1 MTTRELDQSEW
12 TSFFNCFSRHY
23 QGRRVTL
30 ELKERG
36 PLRSPQMIAR
46 DLPFMGI
53 TAEMRDGEIKAIEIL
68 VGDTPENHLMHIVNA
83 PSRVSVAQITN
94 GEDEALIIE
103 SMSDPTVEIDFRQ
116 PGLCQPSLEA
126 GFGDAPAAL

>member
-36 PLRSPQMIAR
+36 PLGTPQMIAR
-46 DLPFMGI
+46 DLPLMGI
-53 TAEMRDGEIKAIEIL
+53 TAEKRDGEIKTIEIL
-68 VGDTPENHLMHIVNA
+68 VGDSPDNHLMHIVNA

-103 SMSDPTVEIDFRQ
+103 SMSDPTVELDFRQ
-116 PGLCQPSLEA
+116 PQVFEPTA
-126 GFGDAPAAL
+126 ATIGDAPIAP